1 MMKHLFKFTRILA
14 VAAAA
19 VCMLGFSACND
30 EPYQH
35 TNETAAKL
43 EEELILT
50 ADSLQAQIDDLQA
63 QIIAAACHCQIKTPE
78 DVAKSSTT
86 LCRTTGTSTRC
97 RTSLTPS
104 LATTY

>member
-35 TNETAAKL
+35 PTETAAKL

-63 QIIAAACHCQIKTPE
+63 QIIVKSRLLKTWL
-78 DVAKSSTT
+78 KSSTT
-86 LCRTTGTSTRC
+86 LCRTTGTSIRC